1 MQNHDGAIGRPRRS
15 RRWAAGATALLLLGS
30 AAACGGDD
38 EGDGDGAAPAATSTT
53 TAGDATGTTAAP
65 AEGDDV
71 LGPEDPA
78 SGEPLRIGFIT
89 DGQNAAT
96 DQSIELDVAEATVE
110 FLNERRAGYA
120 GRPIELVICEAQLDP
135 GRGAD
140 CANQMVEEGVPVV
153 AIGTTGVVE
162 SVWTPL
168 HEAGVPT
175 MFFAASGDTVLGDT
189 ENTFAVSNPQAG
201 NISLP
206 ITVAEEN
213 DLDKVTVIAI
223 DVPAAYAGYEGSGAE
238 AFEDAGIELEVVRI
252 AAGTADMTPQLQPVF
267 AGDPGVIHIIGND
280 AFCISAYQAMIALGF
295 DGPQT
300 GITQCVTDATR
311 QAIPGDFLEGMNIA
325 SAAPVGVEDE
335 STLLYRTVM
344 DTYADVD
351 IDTSR
356 IAGVGTF
363 LVLNALDVGLEGL
376 EGEVTPESVIATLRS
391 MEEADLPG
399 GGGIRFRCNGNALP
413 GLPAVCSS
421 GGVSGVLDDTG
432 NVSVFVASD
441 AEPIPD

>member
-1 MQNHDGAIGRPRRS
+1 MQRSGRS
-15 RRWAAGATALLLLGS
+15 RLSTAVLLALLLVG
-30 AAACGGDD
+30 AAACSDDD
-38 EGDGDGAAPAATSTT
+38 ESGSDEVEAEATTT
-53 TAGDATGTTAAP
+53 TAASGEEAEEPAAGDS
-65 AEGDDV
+65 V
-71 LGPEDPA
+71 LGPSDPA
-78 SGEPLRIGFIT
+78 AGEPLRIGFIT
-89 DGQNAAT
+89 DGQNAST

-110 FLNERRAGYA
+110 YINEHRAGIA
-120 GRPIELVICEAQLDP
+120 GRPVELVICEAQLDP
-135 GRGAD
+135 ARGAD
-140 CANQMVEEGVPVV
+140 CANQMVEENVPVV
-153 AIGTTGVVE
+153 AVGTTGVVE

-168 HEAGVPT
+168 HDAGVPT
-175 MFFAASGDTVLGDT
+175 MFFAASGDTVLGDST
-189 ENTFAVSNPQAG
+189 NTFAVSNPQAG
-201 NISLP
+201 NVKLP
-206 ITVAEEN
+206 ISVAEEN
-213 DLDKVTVIAI
+213 DLEKVTVIVI
-223 DVPAAYAGYEGSGAE
+223 DVPAALAGYQGSGAE
-238 AFEDAGIELEVVRI
+238 AFEDAGIELELVRI

-267 AGDPGVIHIIGND
+267 AGEPGVIHVIGND

-335 STLLYRTVM
+335 TTELYRTVVE
-344 DTYADVD
+344 TFGDVD

-376 EGEVTPESVIATLRS
+376 EGELTPESVIATLRA

-413 GLPAVCSS
+413 GLPAVCAS
-421 GGVSGVLDDTG
+421 GGVAGVLDNTG
-432 NVSVFVASD
+432 NVEAFEATPAD
-441 AEPIPD
+441 PIPD